1 MGKIV
6 ANKSLKMD
14 AKQLACAHSS
24 LILANNFAPVSEAL
38 ATPDKVPPFAY
49 KNNSFSFISVTFKFG
64 VLQIHRS

>member
-38 ATPDKVPPFAY
+38 GFKQFI
-49 KNNSFSFISVTFKFG
+49 NNKENPKWII
-64 VLQIHRS
+64 LQAH

>member
-6 ANKSLKMD
+6 ANKSLKVD

-38 ATPDKVPPFAY
+38 GFTQIV
-49 KNNSFSFISVTFKFG
+49 
-64 VLQIHRS
+64 VLGLAKKTSNTRMKL